1 MNVENNSNI
10 EALSQGASN
19 HPEQNDVVAPNPPV
33 QENKNIEVPP
43 QTNMPQPE
51 QNQIPVKKEPEQ
63 PTHEQLSN
71 DAKSVLETVKLDSAT
86 VEKEWFDNGGKL
98 TDDTYSALEKA
109 GISRDIVDNY
119 GKMLQTSQ
127 QQSFETQKTNYQSAI
142 DNVTGGREETVKL
155 VDFLNSGAIPSSEY
169 QALYAQLDRGDVKQ
183 GEAAIRRLQNLYSE
197 KYGKDGTPVQG
208 LHANTAT
215 YGDVFNSSNEVSLAF
230 KDASKGDPR
239 TKDQRQDIVLEKL
252 SRTNEARKARG
263 LPAFYAG

>member
-1 MNVENNSNI
+1 M
-10 EALSQGASN
+10 
-19 HPEQNDVVAPNPPV
+19 
-33 QENKNIEVPP
+33 
-43 QTNMPQPE
+43 
-51 QNQIPVKKEPEQ
+51 
-63 PTHEQLSN
+63 
-71 DAKSVLETVKLDSAT
+71 KLDSAT

-155 VDFLNSGAIPSSEY
+155 VEFLNSGAIPSSEY

-230 KDASKGDPR
+230 KEASNVAPGNREKA
-239 TKDQRQDIVLEKL
+239 QDDVVEKL
-252 SRTNEARKARG
+252 SRTNATRRARG
-263 LPAFYAG
+263 LPEFYK